1 MCEVCNACVMYV
13 SVCLCVYTYV
23 CLDNIDRF
31 GNEIAGVEE
40 LGTTGRGGDMQV
52 CCCHCNRVMSLSINP
67 SSTDWYLC
75 GKNVPI

>member
-1 MCEVCNACVMYV
+1 MC
-13 SVCLCVYTYV
+13 TYV
-23 CLDNIDRF
+23 CLDNINRF

-52 CCCHCNRVMSLSINP
+52 CCCHCSHVMFVSITP